1 MRVVVTGSHGFIGK
15 YVCAELWAR
24 DHNVVTIDSSQGFDV
39 VDMASHTIDRFRSA
53 EAVIHLA
60 GVLGTSE
67 LFEGYRRAI
76 QVNVFG
82 TANVL
87 EACADFGLRYVG
99 ITMPHVWKN
108 VYQTTKMAAFNF
120 AEAWHENKG
129 VPVSHVRAYNAF
141 GAGQKV
147 GTPQKIIP
155 TFADCAYKRRPM
167 PIWGDGE
174 QLVDLVYVEDIARVL
189 VDALDF
195 GDLEVFDAGTG
206 VSRTVNEVS
215 RMVAHI
221 VTPGESPLVDY
232 LPMRPGESGRGVW
245 AVGEGWDRLKYRPR
259 FKFSDFEHTVLSYKS
274 VEVPVI
280 R

>member
-1 MRVVVTGSHGFIGK
+1 MRIVVTGSHGFIGK
-15 YVCAELWAR
+15 YVCKELWSRNYEAIPV
-24 DHNVVTIDSSQGFDV
+24 DTSEGFDIV
-39 VDMASHTIDRFRSA
+39 EMNSYTIDRFRYA
-53 EAVIHLA
+53 DAVIHLA

-67 LFEGYRRAI
+67 LFEDYRRAI
-76 QVNVFG
+76 TVNVFG

-87 EACADFGLRYVG
+87 EQCSEFGLRYVG

-108 VYQTTKMAAFNF
+108 VYQTTKMAAFNL

-147 GTPQKIIP
+147 GKPQKIIP
-155 TFADCAYKRRPM
+155 TFANAAYSKRPM

-174 QLVDLVYVEDIARVL
+174 QLVDLVYVEDIAIML
-189 VDALDF
+189 VDALQF

-206 VSRTVNEVS
+206 ISRTVNEVA
-215 RMVAHI
+215 RMVAHV
-221 VTPGESPLVDY
+221 VTPSQEPLVDH
-232 LPMRPGESGRGVW
+232 LPMRPGESGMGVW
-245 AVGEGWDRLKYRPR
+245 AKGEGWDKLKRPR
-259 FKFSDFEHTVLSYKS
+259 FDFSDFGHSVLSYKS
-274 VEVPVI
+274 AEVPVI